1 MARVATF
8 RKWRIRNQIIFSM
21 ILLTV
26 VLAATLSLTAYFIFK
41 DTIERNYLKTY
52 ESNLRVLRDV
62 VDLKIKNAVNLT
74 RETVTGDA
82 FLNIVKADNK
92 TGSKYYDSRANRALE
107 DIWAGVEAQ
116 DLYIDGVFV
125 FDNQNRYYQR
135 LKGSQSGAAYLHY
148 YEEGFPSSEE
158 WVKAAGAARGREVFF
173 GGDLLAINSGRKVIS
188 FAKQIIDPGTLTPV
202 GMLVVNLRTTILS
215 NALFVSDNNFKTDTL
230 MLLTGDGRQV
240 IYSTGDAK
248 YAGDVIAGYT
258 DGINAK
264 QYLYS
269 SVIST
274 VTGWQLVNGI
284 LKSDLNQMSL
294 YIGYVILVTALAL
307 LALVVLLSLLISR
320 IINRPLRTL
329 AQAIGSMGEDTQ
341 IVQAFDDS
349 EIGRVGQVLKT
360 TVSRNLELRN
370 RLITSHIKEREAELL
385 LLQAQ
390 INPHFLYNTLDSIYC
405 RAIIEKS
412 DTIADMVSAL
422 SDLFKM
428 SLSKGRR
435 VITVR
440 EELDYIQKYMSLLK
454 MRFGDRFSLELNV
467 EEDVLDLYMMKFI
480 LQPFVENAMYHGLE
494 PKIGNGCVR
503 IEGARL
509 GDELH
514 FTVSDNG
521 IGIENEE
528 DIYKGYGIRNVVDR
542 IHLLYGEEY
551 GITVK
556 SRLDEGTQVMVRI
569 PILRMEVA
577 Q

>member
-1 MARVATF
+1 MARVARF

-26 VLAATLSLTAYFIFK
+26 VLAAALSLTAYFIFK

-52 ESNLRVLRDV
+52 ESNLGVLRDV
-62 VDLKIKNAVNLT
+62 VDLKLKNAVNLI

-82 FLNIVKADNK
+82 FLDIVKSVNK
-92 TGSKYYDSRANRALE
+92 SGSRYYDSRANRALE

-125 FDNQNRYYQR
+125 FDNQNRYYKR
-135 LKGSQSGAAYLHY
+135 MKGNQSSAAYLHY
-148 YEEGFPSSEE
+148 YEEGFPSSAE
-158 WVKAAGAARGREVFF
+158 WVKAAEAARGREVFY
-173 GGDLLAINSGRKVIS
+173 GGDLLYMGSGRKVIS
-188 FAKQIIDPGTLTPV
+188 FAKQIMDPGTLTPV
-202 GMLVVNLRTTILS
+202 GMMVINLRTTILS
-215 NALFVSDNNFKTDTL
+215 NALFLNDRNFKTDTL
-230 MLLTGDGRQV
+230 MLLAGDGDQV
-240 IYSTGDAK
+240 IYSTGDDK

-269 SVIST
+269 SVLST
-274 VTGWQLVNGI
+274 VTGWRLVNGI

-307 LALVVLLSLLISR
+307 LALVALLSLLISR

-329 AQAIGSMGEDTQ
+329 TQAIGSMREDTP
-341 IVQAFDDS
+341 IAGTFDDS

-405 RAIIEKS
+405 RAIIDKS

-428 SLSKGRR
+428 SLSKGRK

-440 EELDYIQKYMSLLK
+440 EELDYIGKYMALLK
-454 MRFGDRFSLELNV
+454 MRYGDRFSLEMNV
-467 EEDVLDLYMMKFI
+467 EEGMLDLYMMKFI

-494 PKIGNGCVR
+494 PKMGSGCVQISGSR
-503 IEGARL
+503 Q
-509 GDELH
+509 GDDLC
-514 FTVSDNG
+514 FTISDNG
-521 IGIENEE
+521 VGIENEE
-528 DIYKGYGIRNVVDR
+528 ELYQGYGIGNVADR

-551 GITVK
+551 GIRVDSK
-556 SRLDEGTQVMVRI
+556 PGEGTRVMVRI
-569 PILRMEVA
+569 PILGMEVM
-577 Q
+577 